1 MKDKYSI
8 IIKYDTNCDINDYK
22 YFFENLIKN
31 NKRVMIPT
39 YIYCN
44 LNMLRDKEG
53 LTVEKSKIHDNLLTS
68 IESCITDSLNEY
80 IRRTRQEVRNS
91 IKINR
96 GTCIINTYLNC
107 IKKFNNKI
115 NTLNSFLNKNNSTD
129 IFRIFFNTLFCDPFV
144 HNTNILRDEIMD
156 IRNYKDVKFLTLK
169 IKKLCNNFYV

>member
-8 IIKYDTNCDINDYK
+8 IIKYDTNCDLNDYK

-80 IRRTRQEVRNS
+80 IRRTLKLARRITTNQKLLLRFDSGNDSAINIVEIIEVD
-91 IKINR
+91 
-96 GTCIINTYLNC
+96 GG
-107 IKKFNNKI
+107 
-115 NTLNSFLNKNNSTD
+115 
-129 IFRIFFNTLFCDPFV
+129 
-144 HNTNILRDEIMD
+144 
-156 IRNYKDVKFLTLK
+156 LT
-169 IKKLCNNFYV
+169 I